1 MKILTFLTLVLL
13 TTACKSDNLVKY
25 QPLNFPLEEELT
37 YTPIV
42 RNIPSRYILDL
53 FVTDSALILEGN
65 DLESFFFAYDKAT
78 GRHLQNFFKIGRGPF
93 EGVAPNLVAVNG
105 DSCVIAESNLRKG
118 WSFSLSGLFNGKS
131 DFCREFRFKFPEE
144 RAQMMASTAINLG
157 DHNYIIDIPF
167 TAEERFAII
176 SKPYSNG
183 EKTVKHIYKAYPKI
197 TPEADSVNAIIL
209 SYINTFAAS
218 PGRTK
223 FVTLSFIGAIAET
236 FELRQDTLLPIAVKG
251 FIKPGYDIVNW
262 NAIPKGDA
270 IMGFGSVI
278 ASENNFYAIFYNNE
292 YNAPANKNT
301 IAVFDWNIN
310 PVKLYTVND
319 WLVTMKLDPET
330 NIVYAV
336 IKNRE
341 TYEYDLVKFNRKFIE

>member
-1 MKILTFLTLVLL
+1 MKILTFFMLL
-13 TTACKSDNLVKY
+13 LITACTSDNLVKY
-25 QPLNFPLEEELT
+25 QPLNFPQEEELT
-37 YTPIV
+37 YTPIA

-93 EGVAPNLVAVNG
+93 EGVAPNLIAING
-105 DSCVIAESNLRKG
+105 DSCVITESNLTKG
-118 WSFSLSGLFNGKS
+118 WSFSLSGLLSGKN
-131 DFCREFRFKFPEE
+131 DFYREFRFQFPEE
-144 RAQMMASTAINLG
+144 RAQMMASNAINLG
-157 DHNYIIDIPF
+157 NHNYIIDIPF

-176 SKPYSNG
+176 SNPYSSG
-183 EKTVKHIYKAYPKI
+183 EKNIKHLYKTYPKI
-197 TPEADSVNAIIL
+197 TPEADSVNAIVL
-209 SYINTFAAS
+209 SYINKFTAS

-236 FELRQDTLLPIAVKG
+236 FELRQDTLLPIAVKW
-251 FIKPGYDIVNW
+251 FIKPEYDIFNW
-262 NAIPKGDA
+262 NAIPRGDA

-278 ASENNFYAIFYNNE
+278 ASDNNFYAIFYNNE

-301 IAVFDWNIN
+301 IAVFDWKIN

-319 WLVTMKLDPET
+319 WLVTMKLDPESR
-330 NIVYAV
+330 IVYAV

-341 TYEYDLVKFNRKFIE
+341 TKEYDLVKFDKQFIE